1 MSAIDR
7 LKELW
12 AAAETE
18 CIGAVPCRRCDARTK
33 LEARVHVIGQE
44 LVASQEAL
52 KCWHSNTGAGGYN
65 MRGEHPERNCME
77 AEERPDPDDEGCPG
91 RCKPCLALRLD
102 GLEKAMEEK

>member
-7 LKELW
+7 VKELL

-33 LEARVHVIGQE
+33 LEARVHAIAEE

-52 KCWHSNTGAGGYN
+52 TLLL
-65 MRGEHPERNCME
+65 ERI
-77 AEERPDPDDEGCPG
+77 DEGHLVATEDTAARQSEG
-91 RCKPCLALRLD
+91 MARAALHLKKL
-102 GLEKAMEEK
+102 GAVMEEK